1 MLAYNHHVYG
11 KRLETSII
19 KRDDDVVVEYYWDLN
34 RGSMRKP
41 GKKPITGWR
50 KIFDF

>member
-19 KRDDDVVVEYYWDLN
+19 KRDDDVVVEYCQDLN
-34 RGSMRKP
+34 DKTR
-41 GKKPITGWR
+41 T
-50 KIFDF
+50 DLENN